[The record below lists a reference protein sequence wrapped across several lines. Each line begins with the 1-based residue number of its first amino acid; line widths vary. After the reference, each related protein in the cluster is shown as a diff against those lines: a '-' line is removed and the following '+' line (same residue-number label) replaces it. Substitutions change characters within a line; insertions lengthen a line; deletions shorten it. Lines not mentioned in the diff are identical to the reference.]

1 MQKHADFKVSIV
13 LPAYNE
19 SKVLPVLTQKIVE
32 ALKNTDYEIV
42 FSDDASTDTS
52 RDILE
57 KLAREY
63 PVKAVYSDKQQGQY
77 LCTIKGIL
85 HADGDI
91 VVTMDADL
99 QDPPEIVPD
108 LVKKIIEDN
117 VDVVFAVKR
126 KRDDIWWM
134 KVGADIYS
142 WVTKILGQTYIPV
155 GAGSM
160 LAMKREIAQKVS
172 KIKVKWAN
180 ISIVARSVSKNWSTV
195 MYDKYRRYDEK
206 SRVGFTGLIAE
217 ALGSW
222 LLSGVLHRLMFIC
235 GCIGILISIIM
246 NPIAIVLPVSCII
259 SGIAL
264 AYYRRSLLGELINEQ
279 TG

>member
-1 MQKHADFKVSIV
+1 MKKHTDFKVSIV
-13 LPAYNE
+13 LPVYNE
-19 SKVLPVLTQKIVE
+19 SKVLPLLAQKLTE
-32 ALKNTDYEIV
+32 ALKDLDHEII
-42 FSDDASTDTS
+42 FSDDASTDSS
-52 RDILE
+52 REIME
-57 KLAREY
+57 MLAQKY
-63 PVKAVYSDKQQGQY
+63 PVKAIYSDKQQGQY
-77 LCTIKGIL
+77 LCTINGML
-85 HADGDI
+85 HAEGDI

-126 KRDDIWWM
+126 NRDDTYWM
-134 KVGADIYS
+134 KIGADIYS
-142 WVTKILGQTYIPV
+142 WTTKILGQTHIPV

-160 LAMKREIAQKVS
+160 LAMKRKIAQKVS

-180 ISIVARSVSKNWSTV
+180 ISIVAIIVSKNWSMV

-235 GCIGILISIIM
+235 GSIGILLTIVLNPISIIF
-246 NPIAIVLPVSCII
+246 PVSCIVT
-259 SGIAL
+259 GIAL
-264 AYYRRSLLGELINEQ
+264 IRYRKSILGELINEQ